1 MTLQKLTFHW
11 DQFLFLSLVK
21 VVLLSMAILGSECI
35 KNWLDEGEKSTAKW
49 SRPDRLESCAGMKA
63 TPNFLGMN
71 WMTLTIGRG
80 ADNQNGNLRW
90 SLPLGVEHPPP
101 LMAQISR
108 HFFTPL
114 FSFAIE
120 SYIYETDF
128 TLGLSQKYHF

>member
-90 SLPLGVEHPPP
+90 FLPLSVDPP
-101 LMAQISR
+101 LPLLNGTNFQT
-108 HFFTPL
+108 FFYPT
-114 FSFAIE
+114 FSKFKVT
-120 SYIYETDF
+120 STTIYT
-128 TLGLSQKYHF
+128 

>member
-1 MTLQKLTFHW
+1 MKGPKHISEGPPLTLQKLTFHW

-71 WMTLTIGRG
+71 WMTLTKG
-80 ADNQNGNLRW
+80 
-90 SLPLGVEHPPP
+90 GV
-101 LMAQISR
+101 QI
-108 HFFTPL
+108 
-114 FSFAIE
+114 IKME
-120 SYIYETDF
+120 I
-128 TLGLSQKYHF
+128 